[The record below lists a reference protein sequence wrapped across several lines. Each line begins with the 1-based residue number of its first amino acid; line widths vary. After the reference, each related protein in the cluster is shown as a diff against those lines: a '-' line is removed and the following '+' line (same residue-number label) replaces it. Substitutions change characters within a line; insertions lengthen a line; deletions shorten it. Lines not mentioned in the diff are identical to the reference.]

1 MSAKWD
7 GKIALILS
15 ALSLFAMQALFAASP
30 TRTLDHEIEGA
41 LNRYYDGVPV
51 RVEVKAPGEV
61 ILKGDVT
68 TLADEYDIYE
78 IASRVK
84 GVKKMAVEIKVL
96 PPEPMTDEQIKT
108 QIVDGLKI
116 NSVILAPEDIAV
128 NVQGGRVTLAGK
140 VQTVKELEAAEKV
153 VVYQDGVKGLEN
165 NLQVLA
171 KTSKPMTDADILGL
185 VNATIED
192 HFPLAKDKVKASVSG
207 GRVSLSGMAGT
218 LWEKDNIPREV
229 KRVIG
234 VTGVTST
241 IAL

>member
-41 LNRYYDGVPV
+41 LSRYYEGVPV

-61 ILKGDVT
+61 VLKGEVS

-84 GVKKMAVEIKVL
+84 GVKKVAVEIKVL
-96 PPEPMTDEQIKT
+96 PPEPMTDQQIKN
-108 QIVDGLKI
+108 QIVDGLRI
-116 NSVILAPEDIAV
+116 NSRILAPEDIAV
-128 NVQGGRVTLAGK
+128 NVNEGMVTLAGK
-140 VQTVKELEAAEKV
+140 VQTFKEMEAAEKV
-153 VVYQDGVKGLEN
+153 TVYQDGVKGMEN
-165 NLQVLA
+165 NIQVLA
-171 KTSKPMTDADILGL
+171 KTSKPMSDQDIQAL

-192 HFPLAKDKVKASVSG
+192 HFPLAKDKVKASVTA
-207 GRVSLSGMAGT
+207 GRVSLSGTVGT

-234 VTGVTST
+234 VTGVTSSL
-241 IAL
+241 AL